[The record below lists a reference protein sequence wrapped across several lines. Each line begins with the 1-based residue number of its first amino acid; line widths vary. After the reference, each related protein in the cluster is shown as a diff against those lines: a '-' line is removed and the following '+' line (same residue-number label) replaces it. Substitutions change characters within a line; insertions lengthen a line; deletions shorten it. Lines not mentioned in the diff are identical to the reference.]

1 MNPYNNEGYEII
13 DSNTSP
19 YPSNRNNSYSNSR
32 YPYATN
38 PNQPMQHTNYKDWVI
53 TSQNSQPYNG
63 CNPDNSSSLTWSSG
77 ASTALIVIGTIIL
90 GSIAPVTLPV
100 GIGTVLVSVGTLLP
114 ILWPGGITDT
124 NSVWKNLI
132 SQGNNI
138 SCESASIIESI
149 VLTKVN
155 ELRIYLHTYKTALEN
170 WKKEQ
175 NKNTTDEV
183 AYQFRNAAS
192 EMLGAMPTFSMP
204 GYEVVS
210 LSSYAQAA
218 LLHITLLHEGIQYAN
233 KWYLGFNAGDLYRN
247 QLMEAIRIYIN
258 HCEKWYK
265 EGLNQL
271 LNTSNIRWEEYN
283 NYRKEY
289 TISVLNVISTFP
301 RFDINLYSPD
311 VAVQLEF
318 TQQLFTPS
326 PELKGIESGNDIY
339 YLENMLIPP
348 LDLVTILRNI
358 RFYTILDKDASGVYY
373 LDSIENTLQY
383 TNNNNTN
390 NKRYGNTGNQ
400 SLYEDNKID
409 TNQTIYFCDS
419 IYHATQDMYGIRAIR
434 GIKSMDMK
442 VKTKF
447 PNGTISSSYLT
458 YNSDSRS
465 RDSTIRTYLP
475 FPTNVQLTSLAY
487 NDYIL
492 SRITMTNFPLP
503 GPFSSYTYMYGFI
516 WTHSSVN
523 LTNQISNKNK
533 DGRKIIT
540 QISAVKANKI
550 GNYNNGE
557 NTASVIK
564 GPGHTGGNLIK
575 FTKFQ
580 DYIRLNCE
588 FINTESTR
596 YLLRIRYASSNTGSI
611 GISINNTTTQEFN
624 IENTQINRQG
634 EPLIYQN
641 FKYVNTITYSS
652 NTPTE
657 YIDIEVI
664 NRTQSETIILDKIE
678 FIPQ

>member
-32 YPYATN
+32 YPYANN
-38 PNQPMQHTNYKDWVI
+38 PNQPMQHTNYKDSMNS
-53 TSQNSQPYNG
+53 SQNSQPYNG
-63 CNPDNSSSLTWSSG
+63 CIPNDSSSLTWSSG
-77 ASTALIVIGTIIL
+77 ASTALIVVGTIIL
-90 GSIAPVTLPV
+90 GSIAPVTIPV

-114 ILWPGGITDT
+114 ILWPEGTTNT
-124 NSVWKNLI
+124 NSVWKDLI

-138 SCESASIIESI
+138 SCESASTIESI
-149 VLTKVN
+149 ILTRVD
-155 ELRIYLHTYKTALEN
+155 ELEIYLKNYKTALEN
-170 WKKEQ
+170 WKKEK

-192 EMLGAMPTFSMP
+192 QMLAAMPTFSMK

-218 LLHITLLHEGIQYAN
+218 VLHLTLLYEGIQYAN
-233 KWYLGFNAGDLYRN
+233 EWSLGFNAGDFYRN
-247 QLMEAIRIYIN
+247 QLMEAIKIYIN

-271 LNTSNIRWEEYN
+271 YNTPNIRWEDYN

-301 RFDINLYSPD
+301 RFDMNLYSPD

-326 PELKGIESGNDIY
+326 PELKGITSGSNIN
-339 YLENMLIPP
+339 YLENMLIPS
-348 LDLVTILRNI
+348 LDLVTFLRQI
-358 RFYTILDKDASGVYY
+358 RFYTIRDETAFGVYY
-373 LDSIENTLQY
+373 LDSIQNTLQY
-383 TNNNNTN
+383 TNDQNTH
-390 NKRYGNTGNQ
+390 NKRYGNTYNQ
-400 SLYEDNKID
+400 LSYQDIYID
-409 TNQTIYFCDS
+409 SNQTIYFCDS
-419 IYHATQDMYGIRAIR
+419 IYHATKNLNEERAIR
-434 GIKSMDMK
+434 GIKYMEMK
-442 VKTKF
+442 VKIKNS
-447 PNGTISSSYLT
+447 NGTTSGSYLS
-458 YNSDSRS
+458 YDSGS
-465 RDSTIRTYLP
+465 LSQDSTIRTFLP
-475 FPTNVQLTSLAY
+475 FPPNVKLQSLA
-487 NDYIL
+487 NNEYIL
-492 SRITMTNFPLP
+492 SRITMSNFPLD
-503 GPFSSYTYMYGFI
+503 GPFSSYTYIYGFI
-516 WTHSSVN
+516 WTHSTVN

-533 DGRKIIT
+533 DGLRIIT

-550 GNYNNGE
+550 GNYNNQV
-557 NTASVIK
+557 NTVSIIN

-575 FTKFQ
+575 FTTFQ

-588 FINTESTR
+588 FKNTEITK
-596 YLLRIRYASSNTGSI
+596 YILRIRYASSNTGDI
-611 GISINNTTTQEFN
+611 GISINYNTTQKFN

-641 FKYVNTITYSS
+641 FKYVNTIIHTSKS
-652 NTPTE
+652 ASE
-657 YIDIEVI
+657 DVDIEII
-664 NRTQSETIILDKIE
+664 NSTQSATIIIDKIE